1 MSHNGS
7 MGLFRKSRP
16 GDDVMAAVRQV
27 LGQSMVKVLAWGH
40 GRMDGPVTVIAVEEG
55 LVVVPE
61 QAEPGA
67 VAWHEI
73 IRGGWHKEKS
83 ALWWMVL
90 DQSEVRIIMDQPG
103 DIPGVFQSQ
112 VNATILCQEGVDVP
126 GGRVVVAGRRRA
138 GALGRRD
145 PSILWTAMA
154 VGEADLSDPETKQLV
169 LEHAEDLKGRWESC

>member
-83 ALWWMVL
+83 ALWWICL
-90 DQSEVRIIMDQPG
+90 LYTSPS
-103 DIPGVFQSQ
+103 P
-112 VNATILCQEGVDVP
+112 
-126 GGRVVVAGRRRA
+126 
-138 GALGRRD
+138 RD
-145 PSILWTAMA
+145 
-154 VGEADLSDPETKQLV
+154 
-169 LEHAEDLKGRWESC
+169 

>member
-138 GALGRRD
+138 GALG
-145 PSILWTAMA
+145 
-154 VGEADLSDPETKQLV
+154 LSLI
-169 LEHAEDLKGRWESC
+169 HI